1 MRLVRFDMGM
11 IKKSISVTEKQE
23 KWVKAQIASG
33 NFGNDSEVF
42 RDLIRERQT
51 KEQETAKEIKA
62 IRKALIEG
70 EKSGFS
76 NKSVDE
82 IWQEAQQQYRS
93 HA

>member
-1 MRLVRFDMGM
+1 MRFDMGM

-51 KEQETAKEIKA
+51 KEQETSSEIKA

-70 EKSGFS
+70 EKSGLS
-76 NKSVDE
+76 NKSIDE
-82 IWQEAQQQYRS
+82 IWQEARQQYRS

>member
-1 MRLVRFDMGM
+1 MRFDMGM

-51 KEQETAKEIKA
+51 KEQETSAEIKA

-76 NKSVDE
+76 KKSIDE

>member
-1 MRLVRFDMGM
+1 MGM

-51 KEQETAKEIKA
+51 KEQETSAEIKA

-76 NKSVDE
+76 KKSIDE